1 MVKVKGNSLSKIDKQ
16 KLEVVSRFTPKQLKE
31 LFDQIKLSSQ
41 NKLVEVLWEP
51 GYLKAGFIWDTHL
64 WAKEHAKDALWE
76 FYDKAK
82 DKWAECVFHSWD
94 LIDWENVYKWQIY
107 ELLYHWAD
115 DQIKNVVENYPDV
128 GIPTYFI
135 NGNHDESF
143 LKTAGIDTWNT
154 ISWLR
159 NDLKYLWFYDA
170 RIKINGIDI
179 DLHHWWG
186 SKSYAISYKPQKYLE
201 NCDIKNQPDI
211 YCYDDITEVLTLNG
225 WKLFKDIVY
234 SDKIATLN
242 HVTRELEYQVPTD
255 IVVNDNEKEL
265 IKFKTQSIDL
275 LVSPKHRMYVQHIDN
290 NTTKSVVKCPNKS
303 HIKLDYNWHFET
315 AEDILNNW
323 RRSKYR
329 LNKLSNWIWTEYGST
344 TIKHN
349 NQDINISQ
357 ENMAKLLWWYISEW
371 SQTSNWIQISQSKS
385 ASPIEYETIASL
397 LNEIWIKYTAK
408 DNVFNIYSKGLS
420 DYFKKICYVSDIY
433 NCEFKCI
440 PDFIKNSNKYL
451 IWLFIETLFLWDG
464 SHLNWKIHWYYTT
477 SKQLIDDVQE
487 CILKLWLSSSIKN
500 KKPIKWFRPSYRL
513 IVQYLRWEPNI
524 QKKPERMLYNW
535 KTYCVT
541 VPNSIIC
548 VRRNWIHVWCWNCL
562 WHYHDVMYMLYRW
575 IHSFMPGSFLKEN
588 LLAKRFKLSSHIW
601 WWMVEI
607 EKNPKWQ
614 SMINMEFLKL

>member
-1 MVKVKGNSLSKIDKQ
+1 MVKSKGNSLSKIDKQ

-51 GYLKAGFIWDTHL
+51 GYLKAWFIWDTHL

-211 YCYDDITEVLTLNG
+211 YN
-225 WKLFKDIVY
+225 
-234 SDKIATLN
+234 
-242 HVTRELEYQVPTD
+242 
-255 IVVNDNEKEL
+255 
-265 IKFKTQSIDL
+265 
-275 LVSPKHRMYVQHIDN
+275 
-290 NTTKSVVKCPNKS
+290 
-303 HIKLDYNWHFET
+303 
-315 AEDILNNW
+315 
-323 RRSKYR
+323 
-329 LNKLSNWIWTEYGST
+329 
-344 TIKHN
+344 
-349 NQDINISQ
+349 
-357 ENMAKLLWWYISEW
+357 
-371 SQTSNWIQISQSKS
+371 
-385 ASPIEYETIASL
+385 
-397 LNEIWIKYTAK
+397 
-408 DNVFNIYSKGLS
+408 
-420 DYFKKICYVSDIY
+420 
-433 NCEFKCI
+433 
-440 PDFIKNSNKYL
+440 
-451 IWLFIETLFLWDG
+451 
-464 SHLNWKIHWYYTT
+464 
-477 SKQLIDDVQE
+477 
-487 CILKLWLSSSIKN
+487 
-500 KKPIKWFRPSYRL
+500 
-513 IVQYLRWEPNI
+513 
-524 QKKPERMLYNW
+524 
-535 KTYCVT
+535 
-541 VPNSIIC
+541 
-548 VRRNWIHVWCWNCL
+548 L

-601 WWMVEI
+601 GWIVEI

-614 SMINMEFLKL
+614 SMIKMEFLRL